1 MSVLNWKHHTLI
13 QALMSRGP
21 LTEDELF
28 NIFADVTGKNP
39 SKYFVFPLFFIF
51 YFFHVSMIFKAKSIS
66 FSVETGEN

>member
-39 SKYFVFPLFFIF
+39 SKYFVFSSLF
-51 YFFHVSMIFKAKSIS
+51 YFFYVSMIFKAKSIS